1 MSFRFIREDAIKMSR
16 EVVEERLADYKPIN
30 YNRFMWWRSH
40 TDGVTP
46 LGKRAQLKDR
56 IVNGDF
62 GPSTYFWQAQLSL
75 HNAKDKVNLNT
86 DDFQKQLEMLA
97 VDLARYKRLMED
109 YEKEEFGRL
118 DALYD
123 AFSSHFQ
130 MARSVVEDELCN
142 WNSDLLAYYNF
153 CNEFKR
159 TTPYA
164 NRKRG
169 RGRPKKQ
176 TYEA

>member
-1 MSFRFIREDAIKMSR
+1 MPFKFIREDAIKMPR
-16 EVVEERLADYKPIN
+16 DVVEKRLAGYKQLN
-30 YNRFMWWRSH
+30 YNKFMWWRSH

-46 LGKRAQLKDR
+46 LGKRALLKDR
-56 IVNGDF
+56 IINGDF
-62 GPSTYFWQAQLSL
+62 GPSTYFWQAQLAL

-109 YEKEEFGRL
+109 HEKEETCRL
-118 DALYD
+118 EALFD
-123 AFSSHFQ
+123 AFTSHFQ
-130 MARSVVEDELCN
+130 ITREELENELCE
-142 WNSDLLAYYNF
+142 WNMDLLDYYNY

-164 NRKRG
+164 NRKSR
-169 RGRPKKQ
+169 RGRPRKNSVG
-176 TYEA
+176 

>member
-1 MSFRFIREDAIKMSR
+1 
-16 EVVEERLADYKPIN
+16 
-30 YNRFMWWRSH
+30 
-40 TDGVTP
+40 
-46 LGKRAQLKDR
+46 
-56 IVNGDF
+56 
-62 GPSTYFWQAQLSL
+62 
-75 HNAKDKVNLNT
+75 
-86 DDFQKQLEMLA
+86 MLA

-123 AFSSHFQ
+123 AFSTHFQ
-130 MARSVVEDELCN
+130 MARSEVEDELSN

-176 TYEA
+176 THEA